1 MINAWTLPFMKK
13 YFLLF
18 LLFSFALHS
27 KAQQD
32 PQFSQYIFN
41 NLSFNPG
48 STGSEEA
55 ICATALHRSQWVGFE
70 DAPVSTNFM
79 VQSPLSLLH
88 GGIGLNI
95 LTDKI
100 GQNEFLSLNLSYAY
114 QIELPS
120 GKLGIGLS
128 VGVIQDEIDG
138 ANIITQNPDPSIPT
152 SIDKASGLDLGMGF
166 FYNSEKLYVGLSSKH
181 INEPTIATSID
192 IIDIKRHYY
201 LTAGYIHGLN
211 EKLDL
216 KPSLLVKTEGVTTTV
231 DLTSLLEYNKKLWG
245 GVTYRPSSRAVLLL
259 GMHINEDLKFGFSY
273 DVPTTNV
280 SNIGTFEFMLG
291 YCFKIDY
298 NKVVKGFKNPRF
310 L

>member
-1 MINAWTLPFMKK
+1 MKR

-18 LLFSFALHS
+18 LLCFFAFNS

-48 STGSEEA
+48 SSGSESA
-55 ICATALHRSQWVGFE
+55 ILATALHRSQWVGFE
-70 DAPVSTNFM
+70 DAPVSTNFS
-79 VQSPLSLLH
+79 VQSPLSILN
-88 GGIGLNI
+88 GGVGLNI

-114 QIELPS
+114 QHEIYG
-120 GKLGIGLS
+120 GKLGIGFS

-138 ANIITQNPDPSIPT
+138 SSIITQEPDPSIP
-152 SIDKASGLDLGMGF
+152 SSVDKASGLDFGLGL
-166 FYNSEKLYVGLSSKH
+166 FYSSEKLYVGVSSKH
-181 INEPTIATSID
+181 LNEPTISTSVD
-192 IIDIKRHYY
+192 IINFKRHYY
-201 LTAGYIHGLN
+201 LTSGYIHSLN
-211 EKLDL
+211 DKFDL
-216 KPSLLVKTEGVTTTV
+216 KPSILIKTEGVTSTV

-245 GVTYRPSSRAVLLL
+245 GVTYRPSTRAVILL
-259 GMHINEDLKFGFSY
+259 GMNINEDLRFGFSY
-273 DVPTTNV
+273 DVPTISV
-280 SNIGTFEFMLG
+280 SNSGTFEFMLG
-291 YCFKIDY
+291 YSFKIDY

>member
-1 MINAWTLPFMKK
+1 MKR

-18 LLFSFALHS
+18 LLCFFAFNS

-48 STGSEEA
+48 SSGSESA
-55 ICATALHRSQWVGFE
+55 ILATALHRSQWVGFE
-70 DAPVSTNFM
+70 DAPVSTNFS
-79 VQSPLSLLH
+79 VQSPLSILN
-88 GGIGLNI
+88 GGVGLNI

-114 QIELPS
+114 QHEIYG
-120 GKLGIGLS
+120 GKLGIGFS

-138 ANIITQNPDPSIPT
+138 SSIITQEPDPSIP
-152 SIDKASGLDLGMGF
+152 SSVDKASGLDFGLGL
-166 FYNSEKLYVGLSSKH
+166 FYRSEKLYVGVSSKH
-181 INEPTIATSID
+181 LNEPTISTSVD
-192 IIDIKRHYY
+192 IINFKRHYY
-201 LTAGYIHGLN
+201 LTSGYIHSLN
-211 EKLDL
+211 DKFDL
-216 KPSLLVKTEGVTTTV
+216 KPSILIKTEGVTSTV

-245 GVTYRPSSRAVLLL
+245 GVTYRPSTRAVILL
-259 GMHINEDLKFGFSY
+259 GMNINEDLRFGFSY
-273 DVPTTNV
+273 DVPTISV
-280 SNIGTFEFMLG
+280 SNSGTFEFMLG
-291 YCFKIDY
+291 YSFKIDY

>member
-1 MINAWTLPFMKK
+1 MKR

-18 LLFSFALHS
+18 LLFFFAFNS

-48 STGSEEA
+48 SSGSESA
-55 ICATALHRSQWVGFE
+55 ILATALHRSQWVGFE
-70 DAPVSTNFM
+70 DAPVSTNFS
-79 VQSPLSLLH
+79 VQSPLSILN
-88 GGIGLNI
+88 GGVGLNI

-114 QIELPS
+114 QHEIYG
-120 GKLGIGLS
+120 GKLGIGFS

-138 ANIITQNPDPSIPT
+138 SSIITQEPDPSIP
-152 SIDKASGLDLGMGF
+152 SSVDKASGLDFGLGL
-166 FYNSEKLYVGLSSKH
+166 FYSSEKLYVGFSSKH
-181 INEPTIATSID
+181 LNEPTISTSVD
-192 IIDIKRHYY
+192 IINFKRHYY
-201 LTAGYIHGLN
+201 LTSGYIHSLN
-211 EKLDL
+211 DKLDL
-216 KPSLLVKTEGVTTTV
+216 KPSILIKTEGVTSTV

-245 GVTYRPSSRAVLLL
+245 GVTYRPSTRAVILL
-259 GMHINEDLKFGFSY
+259 GMNINEDLRFGFSY
-273 DVPTTNV
+273 DVPTISV
-280 SNIGTFEFMLG
+280 SNSGTFEFMLG
-291 YCFKIDY
+291 YSFKIDY

>member
-1 MINAWTLPFMKK
+1 MKR

-18 LLFSFALHS
+18 LLFFYAFNS

-41 NLSFNPG
+41 NLAFNPG
-48 STGSEEA
+48 STGSETA
-55 ICATALHRSQWVGFE
+55 ILATALHRSQWVGFE
-70 DAPVSTNFM
+70 DAPVSTNFS
-79 VQSPLSLLH
+79 VQSPLSILN

-114 QIELPS
+114 QYEMYG
-120 GKLGIGLS
+120 GKLGIGFS

-138 ANIITQNPDPSIPT
+138 ANIITQEPDPSIP
-152 SIDKASGLDLGMGF
+152 SSVDKASGLDFGLGF
-166 FYNSEKLYVGLSSKH
+166 FYRSEKLYLGFSSKH
-181 INEPTIATSID
+181 LNEPTISTSVD
-192 IIDIKRHYY
+192 IINFKRHYY
-201 LTAGYIHGLN
+201 LTSGYIQSLN
-211 EKLDL
+211 DKFDL
-216 KPSLLVKTEGVTTTV
+216 KPSILIKTEGVTSTV

-245 GVTYRPSSRAVLLL
+245 GVTYRPSTRAVILL
-259 GMHINEDLKFGFSY
+259 GMNINEDLRFGFSY
-273 DVPTTNV
+273 DVPTVNV
-280 SNIGTFEFMLG
+280 SNSGTFEFMLG

>member
-1 MINAWTLPFMKK
+1 MFPFMKK
-13 YFLLF
+13 YFFLF
-18 LLFSFALHS
+18 LMFSSAFYS

-48 STGSEEA
+48 FTGTEQA

-70 DAPVSTNFM
+70 DAPVSTNFD
-79 VQSPLSLLH
+79 VQTPIPLIN
-88 GGIGLNI
+88 GGLGLNI

-100 GQNEFLSLNLSYAY
+100 GQNEFLSLNISYAY
-114 QIELPS
+114 HVDLPE

-152 SIDKASGLDLGMGF
+152 SVDKASGLDLGLGF
-166 FYNSEKLYVGLSSKH
+166 FYSSEKLYIGLSSTH
-181 INEPTIATSID
+181 LNEPTIATTID

-201 LTAGYIHGLN
+201 LTSGFVHVLN
-211 EKLDL
+211 EKFDL
-216 KPSLLVKTEGVTTTV
+216 KPSLLIKTDGVTTTL
-231 DLTSLLEYNKKLWG
+231 DMTSLFEYNKKLWG
-245 GVTYRPSSRAVLLL
+245 GVTYRPSTRAVLLL
-259 GMHINEDLKFGFSY
+259 GMHISEDLKFGFSY

-280 SNIGTFEFMLG
+280 STSGTFEFMLG

>member
-1 MINAWTLPFMKK
+1 MINALTLPFMKK

-18 LLFSFALHS
+18 LLFSFALIS

-48 STGSEEA
+48 STGSEQA
-55 ICATALHRSQWVGFE
+55 ICATALHRSQWVGFD
-70 DAPVSTNFM
+70 DAPVSTNFS
-79 VQSPLSLLH
+79 VQSPISLLN
-88 GGIGLNI
+88 GGLGLNI

-100 GQNEFLSLNLSYAY
+100 GQNEFLSLNISYAY
-114 QIELPS
+114 HVELPE

-152 SIDKASGLDLGMGF
+152 SVDKASGFDLGLGF

-181 INEPTIATSID
+181 LNEPTIATTLD

-201 LTAGYIHGLN
+201 LTSGYEHVLN

-216 KPSLLVKTEGVTTTV
+216 KPSLLIKTDGVTTTI
-231 DLTSLLEYNKKLWG
+231 DMTSLFEYNKKLWG
-245 GVTYRPSSRAVLLL
+245 GVTYRPSTRAVLLL
-259 GMHINEDLKFGFSY
+259 GMHISEDLKFGFSY

-280 SNIGTFEFMLG
+280 STSGTFEFMLG

>member
-1 MINAWTLPFMKK
+1 MIFVLNLPFMKK

-18 LLFSFALHS
+18 LLFSFVLHS

-48 STGSEEA
+48 FAGSDEA

-70 DAPVSTNFM
+70 DAPVSTNFA
-79 VQSPLSLLH
+79 VQSPLSLLN
-88 GGIGLNI
+88 GGVGLNI

-114 QIELPS
+114 QVELS
-120 GKLGIGLS
+120 GGKLGIGLS
-128 VGVIQDEIDG
+128 IGVIQDEIDG
-138 ANIITQNPDPSIPT
+138 SNIITQNPDPSIPT
-152 SIDKASGLDLGMGF
+152 SVDKASGLDLGMGL
-166 FYNSEKLYVGLSSKH
+166 FYNSEKLYAGLSTKH
-181 INEPTIATSID
+181 LNQPTIATSID

-201 LTAGYIHGLN
+201 LTAGYVHELN

-216 KPSLLVKTEGVTTTV
+216 MPSLLVKSEGVTTTV
-231 DLTSLLEYNKKLWG
+231 DLTSLLKYNKKLWG

-273 DVPTTNV
+273 DVPTTKV
-280 SNIGTFEFMLG
+280 SSSGTFEFMLG

>member
-1 MINAWTLPFMKK
+1 MINALTLPFMKK

-18 LLFSFALHS
+18 LLFSFAFIS

-48 STGSEEA
+48 STGSEQA
-55 ICATALHRSQWVGFE
+55 ICATALHRSQWVGFD
-70 DAPVSTNFM
+70 DAPVSTNFS
-79 VQSPLSLLH
+79 VQSPISLLN
-88 GGIGLNI
+88 GGLGLNI

-100 GQNEFLSLNLSYAY
+100 GQNEFLSLNISYAY
-114 QIELPS
+114 HVELPE

-152 SIDKASGLDLGMGF
+152 SVDKASGFDLGLGF

-181 INEPTIATSID
+181 LNEPTIATTLD

-201 LTAGYIHGLN
+201 LSSGYEHVLN

-216 KPSLLVKTEGVTTTV
+216 KPSLLIKTDGVTTTI
-231 DLTSLLEYNKKLWG
+231 DMTSLLEYNKKLWG
-245 GVTYRPSSRAVLLL
+245 GVTYRPSTRAVLLL
-259 GMHINEDLKFGFSY
+259 GMHISEDLKFGFSY
-273 DVPTTNV
+273 DVPTTNI
-280 SNIGTFEFMLG
+280 STSGTFEFMLG

>member
-1 MINAWTLPFMKK
+1 MKK

-18 LLFSFALHS
+18 LLFSFALNS

-48 STGSEEA
+48 STGIEEA

-70 DAPVSTNFM
+70 DAPVSTNFT
-79 VQSPLSLLH
+79 VQSPLTLLK

-100 GQNEFLSLNLSYAY
+100 GQNEFLSLNLSYSY
-114 QIELPS
+114 HIELS
-120 GKLGIGLS
+120 DGKLGVGFS
-128 VGVIQDEIDG
+128 VGVVQDEIDG

-152 SIDKASGLDLGMGF
+152 SVDKASGLDLGMGL
-166 FYNSEKLYVGLSSKH
+166 FYNSEKLHVGLSSKH

-201 LTAGYIHGLN
+201 LTAGYTHRLN
-211 EKLDL
+211 DKLDL

-231 DLTSLLEYNKKLWG
+231 DLSSLLEYNKKLWG

-280 SNIGTFEFMLG
+280 STSGTFEFMLG
-291 YCFKIDY
+291 YCFKLDY
-298 NKVVKGFKNPRF
+298 DKVVKGFKNPRF

>member
-1 MINAWTLPFMKK
+1 MKK

-18 LLFSFALHS
+18 LLFSFALIS

-48 STGSEEA
+48 STGSEQA
-55 ICATALHRSQWVGFE
+55 ICATALHRSQWVGFD
-70 DAPVSTNFM
+70 DAPVSTNFS
-79 VQSPLSLLH
+79 VQSPISLLN
-88 GGIGLNI
+88 GGLGLNI

-100 GQNEFLSLNLSYAY
+100 GQNEFLSLNISYAY
-114 QIELPS
+114 HVELPE

-152 SIDKASGLDLGMGF
+152 SVDKASGFDLGLGF

-181 INEPTIATSID
+181 LNEPTIATTLD

-201 LTAGYIHGLN
+201 LTSGYEHVLN

-216 KPSLLVKTEGVTTTV
+216 KPSLLIKTDGVTTTI
-231 DLTSLLEYNKKLWG
+231 DMTSLLEYNKKLWG
-245 GVTYRPSSRAVLLL
+245 GVTYRPSTRAVLLL
-259 GMHINEDLKFGFSY
+259 GMHISEDLKFGFSY

-280 SNIGTFEFMLG
+280 STSGTFEFMLG

>member
-1 MINAWTLPFMKK
+1 MKK

-48 STGSEEA
+48 YAGSEEA

-70 DAPVSTNFM
+70 DSPVSTNFA

-114 QIELPS
+114 QVELS
-120 GKLGIGLS
+120 GGKLGIGLS
-128 VGVIQDEIDG
+128 LGVIQDEIDG

-152 SIDKASGLDLGMGF
+152 SVDKASGLDLGIGL

-181 INEPTIATSID
+181 VNEPTIATSID

-201 LTAGYIHGLN
+201 LTAGYLHG
-211 EKLDL
+211 
-216 KPSLLVKTEGVTTTV
+216 VK
-231 DLTSLLEYNKKLWG
+231 
-245 GVTYRPSSRAVLLL
+245 
-259 GMHINEDLKFGFSY
+259 
-273 DVPTTNV
+273 
-280 SNIGTFEFMLG
+280 
-291 YCFKIDY
+291 
-298 NKVVKGFKNPRF
+298 
-310 L
+310 

>member
-1 MINAWTLPFMKK
+1 MKR

-18 LLFSFALHS
+18 LLFFFAFNS

-48 STGSEEA
+48 SSGSETA
-55 ICATALHRSQWVGFE
+55 ILATALHRSQWVGFE
-70 DAPVSTNFM
+70 DAPVSTNFS
-79 VQSPLSLLH
+79 VQSPLSILN
-88 GGIGLNI
+88 GGVGLNI

-114 QIELPS
+114 QHEIYG
-120 GKLGIGLS
+120 GKLGIGFS

-138 ANIITQNPDPSIPT
+138 ANIITQEPDPSIP
-152 SIDKASGLDLGMGF
+152 SSVDKASGLDFGLGL
-166 FYNSEKLYVGLSSKH
+166 FYSSEKLYVGVSSKH
-181 INEPTIATSID
+181 LNEPTISTSVD
-192 IIDIKRHYY
+192 IINFKRHYY
-201 LTAGYIHGLN
+201 LTSGYIHSLN
-211 EKLDL
+211 DKFDL
-216 KPSLLVKTEGVTTTV
+216 KPSILIKTEGVTSTV

-245 GVTYRPSSRAVLLL
+245 GVTYRPSTRAVILL
-259 GMHINEDLKFGFSY
+259 GMNINEDLRFGFSY
-273 DVPTTNV
+273 DVPTISV
-280 SNIGTFEFMLG
+280 SNSGTFEFMLG
-291 YCFKIDY
+291 YSFKIDY

>member
-1 MINAWTLPFMKK
+1 MKK
-13 YFLLF
+13 YLLLF
-18 LLFSFALHS
+18 LLLFFSLHT

-41 NLSFNPG
+41 DLSFNPG
-48 STGSEEA
+48 YAGIEAA

-70 DAPVSTNFM
+70 DAPVSTNFA

-100 GQNEFLSLNLSYAY
+100 GQNEFLSLNLSYSY
-114 QIELPS
+114 QVELS
-120 GKLGIGLS
+120 AGKLGIGLS

-138 ANIITQNPDPSIPT
+138 ANIITQNPDPAIPT
-152 SIDKASGLDLGMGF
+152 SVDKASGLDLGMGL
-166 FYNSEKLYVGLSSKH
+166 FYNSEKLYVGLSSNH
-181 INEPTIATSID
+181 VNEPTIATSID

-201 LTAGYIHGLN
+201 LTAGSIHELN
-211 EKLDL
+211 EKMDL
-216 KPSLLVKTEGVTTTV
+216 KPSLLVKTEGVTTSV

-245 GVTYRPSSRAVLLL
+245 GVTYRPSTRAVLLL

-280 SNIGTFEFMLG
+280 SSSGTFEFMLE

>member
-1 MINAWTLPFMKK
+1 MKK

-27 KAQQD
+27 RAQQD

-48 STGSEEA
+48 FTGTEQA

-70 DAPVSTNFM
+70 DAPVSTNFD
-79 VQSPLSLLH
+79 VQSPIPLLN
-88 GGIGLNI
+88 GGLGLNI

-100 GQNEFLSLNLSYAY
+100 GQNEFLSLNISYAY
-114 QIELPS
+114 HVDLPE

-138 ANIITQNPDPSIPT
+138 SNIITQNPDPSIPT
-152 SIDKASGLDLGMGF
+152 SVDKASGFDLGLGF
-166 FYNSEKLYVGLSSKH
+166 FYSSEKLYIGLSSKH
-181 INEPTIATSID
+181 LNEPTIATSID

-201 LTAGYIHGLN
+201 LTSGFVHVLN
-211 EKLDL
+211 EKFDL
-216 KPSLLVKTEGVTTTV
+216 KPSLLIKTDGVTTTL
-231 DLTSLLEYNKKLWG
+231 DMTSLFEYNKKLWG
-245 GVTYRPSSRAVLLL
+245 GVTYRPSTRAVLLL

-280 SNIGTFEFMLG
+280 STSGTFEFMLG

-298 NKVVKGFKNPRF
+298 NKVVKGFKNPKF